1 MRNLMLFLIIASM
14 LALTNCSKDDS
25 DDRYELLTNPS
36 WASDSLLVNG
46 FDASGPGQQL
56 EKFKGSAKFNK
67 DGSGTF
73 GVYKGTWRFPDKTR
87 TTLVIVTDSL
97 PFPLTTNIVELTD
110 KSLKITT
117 QVPDLTGMTGGNLNI
132 RMTFKAK

>member
-1 MRNLMLFLIIASM
+1 MRNLMLFLIISSM
-14 LALTNCSKDDS
+14 LTLTNCSKDNS
-25 DDRYELLTNPS
+25 DERFELLTTPS
-36 WASDSLLVNG
+36 WTSDSLLVNG
-46 FDASGPGQQL
+46 SDASGPGLQL

-67 DGSGTF
+67 DGTGTF
-73 GVYKGTWRFPDKTR
+73 GVYKGTWRFPDKTH

-97 PFPLTTNIVELTD
+97 PFPLTTNIVELTE

-117 QVPDLTGMTGGNLNI
+117 QLPDLTGMTGGNLNI